1 MKFSSSSRKQKK
13 NTLARHLG
21 LAILNIT

>member
-1 MKFSSSSRKQKK
+1 MSFQFPHVNKK

-21 LAILNIT
+21 LAILNFM